1 MDRNGK
7 SKGFWWKCVI
17 KMAHIL
23 DFLHCLILV
32 EGHNVEVIHCRVHWA
47 SVETGNASRRNFY
60 NILWAS
66 VEMGNASRH
75 NFYNILASVS
85 LSLVSRQMGKEQT
98 DNLRF
103 IKKQNAGYS
112 SGCRFNF
119 KICCTITVG
128 PPAYPRSRLD
138 LLWFTAVSLVGWK
151 LFFKRSKAYKLILMH
166 IKLRFTKKLRSI

>member
-32 EGHNVEVIHCRVHWA
+32 EGYNVEVIHCRVHWA
-47 SVETGNASRRNFY
+47 SVET
-60 NILWAS
+60 
-66 VEMGNASRH
+66 GNASRH

-85 LSLVSRQMGKEQT
+85 LSLVSRQMGKEQI

-103 IKKQNAGYS
+103 TKKKDAGYS

-128 PPAYPRSRLD
+128 PPAYPRSHLD
-138 LLWFTAVSLVGWK
+138 LLWFTAVSLVSWK
-151 LFFKRSKAYKLILMH
+151 LFFKRSKGYKLILMH
-166 IKLRFTKKLRSI
+166 VKLRFTKKLRSI